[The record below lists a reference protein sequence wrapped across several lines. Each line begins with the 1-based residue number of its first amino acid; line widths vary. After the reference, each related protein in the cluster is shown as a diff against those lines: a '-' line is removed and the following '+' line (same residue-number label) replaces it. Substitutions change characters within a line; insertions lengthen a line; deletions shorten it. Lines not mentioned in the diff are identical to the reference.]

1 MEKNSPSVLGRCEMN
16 NNNIIITSAQE
27 YCYAGINM
35 LVCASM
41 QLIID
46 AALLK

>member
-27 YCYAGINM
+27 YCYAGI
-35 LVCASM
+35 M